1 MNVRLRRLFAAFG
14 DAGAPRQCLRR
25 GVRRVFI
32 AATMDSAEFDK
43 RHVWHPFTQMREW
56 NAGEPLVITEAEG
69 AVLRDAEGREYL
81 DGNSSIWTNLHGH
94 RRPEIDEAIRE
105 QLGRV
110 AHTSFLGLTN
120 DVAPQFAHE
129 LLSAFLQSDE
139 PEGWR
144 VFFSDDGSTAVEAG
158 LKMIHQA
165 RQQRGEKERRVFVS
179 LSSGYHG
186 DTVGAMSVGHSA
198 LFHGTYRGLM
208 FESREVM
215 SPACYRCPFNRAA
228 PERGRD
234 ARTTRQCEWE
244 CVGEVRKAFDELG
257 DAASAFVMEPRVQ
270 GAAGMTMHAEGYL
283 TRVAALCRERGV
295 WLMLDEVMT
304 GFGRTGAMFASQHD
318 GVTPDVVAMGK
329 GITGGYMPLAAT
341 VASAEIFAAFD
352 GEYSEW
358 RTLFHGHSYSGNQ
371 LGCAAALASLRLL
384 QTAHPMAHVRA
395 RGEKMCALAQRFWEH
410 PNVGDVR
417 CEGMICAIEIVEDF
431 ATRRKFPAV
440 QRIGFRVS
448 EAARM
453 HGLITRCVG
462 DVLVLMPPYCV
473 SEEQLAQAVEA
484 LWRALDEV
492 LVW

>member
-1 MNVRLRRLFAAFG
+1 
-14 DAGAPRQCLRR
+14 
-25 GVRRVFI
+25 
-32 AATMDSAEFDK
+32 MDPTELDK

-56 NAGEPLVITEAEG
+56 NAGTPLVIVEAEG
-69 AVLRDAEGREYL
+69 AVLRDADGREYF

-94 RRPEIDEAIRE
+94 RRVEIDDAIRE

-110 AHTSFLGLTN
+110 AHTSFLGMTN
-120 DVAPQFAHE
+120 DVAPQFAYE
-129 LLSAFLQSDE
+129 LLSAFSQDDD
-139 PEGWR
+139 PEGRR

-215 SPACYRCPFNRAA
+215 SPACYRCPFNRAV
-228 PERGRD
+228 PERGSD
-234 ARTTRQCEWE
+234 ARTTRRCEWE
-244 CVGEVRKAFDELG
+244 CIGEVRKTLDSLG

-283 TRVAALCRERGV
+283 SRVAELCRERGV

-304 GFGRTGAMFASQHD
+304 GFGRTGAMFASQHE
-318 GVTPDVVAMGK
+318 GVTPEVVAMGK

-358 RTLFHGHSYSGNQ
+358 RTFFHGHSYSGNQ

-384 QTAHPMAHVRA
+384 QTVHPMAHVLS
-395 RGEKMCALAQRFWEH
+395 RGERLRELAQRFWEH

-417 CEGMICAIEIVEDF
+417 CEGLICAIEIVEDF
-431 ATRRKFPAV
+431 AMRRSFPIEK
-440 QRIGFRVS
+440 RIGYRVS
-448 EAARM
+448 EAARK
-453 HGLITRCVG
+453 HGLLTRCVG
-462 DVLVLMPPYCV
+462 DVLVLMPPFCTT
-473 SEEQLAQAVEA
+473 EAQLAQTVEA
-484 LWRALDEV
+484 LWCGLGEV
-492 LVW
+492 LPV

>member
-1 MNVRLRRLFAAFG
+1 
-14 DAGAPRQCLRR
+14 
-25 GVRRVFI
+25 
-32 AATMDSAEFDK
+32 MDSAELDK
-43 RHVWHPFTQMREW
+43 RHVWHPFTQMRGW
-56 NAGEPLVITEAEG
+56 NAGMPLVIVEADG

-94 RRPEIDEAIRE
+94 RRAEIDAAIRG

-120 DVAPQFAHE
+120 DVAPQFAFE
-129 LLSAFLQSDE
+129 LLRAFTQADA

-165 RQQRGEKERRVFVS
+165 RQQRGEGERRKFVS
-179 LSSGYHG
+179 LGAGYHG

-208 FESREVM
+208 FGSREVM
-215 SPACYRCPFNRAA
+215 SPACYRCPFNRAV
-228 PERGRD
+228 PERGTD
-234 ARTTRQCEWE
+234 ARLSRKCEWE
-244 CVGEVRKAFDELG
+244 CVGEVAKALDDLG

-270 GAAGMTMHAEGYL
+270 GAAGMTMHAHGYL
-283 TRVAALCRERGV
+283 ARVAALCHERGV

-304 GFGRTGAMFASQHD
+304 GFGRTGAMFACQHE
-318 GVTPDVVAMGK
+318 GVMPDVLALGK
-329 GITGGYMPLAAT
+329 GITGGYLPLAAT

-352 GEYSEW
+352 GEHSEW
-358 RTLFHGHSYSGNQ
+358 RTFFHGHSYSGNQ

-384 QTAHPMAHVRA
+384 ETVHPMAHVRA
-395 RGEKMCALAQRFWEH
+395 RGEKLCALAQRFWEH

-417 CEGMICAIEIVEDF
+417 CEGMICAFEIVEDF
-431 ATRRKFPAV
+431 ATRRCFSAE
-440 QRIGFRVS
+440 QRVGFRVS
-448 EAARM
+448 EAARA

-473 SEEQLAQAVEA
+473 SEQQLAQAVDA
-484 LWRALDEV
+484 LWRALAEV
-492 LVW
+492 VPG

>member
-1 MNVRLRRLFAAFG
+1 MN
-14 DAGAPRQCLRR
+14 P
-25 GVRRVFI
+25 
-32 AATMDSAEFDK
+32 AELDK

-56 NAGEPLVITEAEG
+56 NAGEPLVIVEAEG
-69 AVLRDAEGREYL
+69 AVLRGADGREYL

-94 RRPEIDEAIRE
+94 RRAEMDAAIRE

-110 AHTSFLGLTN
+110 AHTSFLGLAN
-120 DVAPQFAHE
+120 DVAPQFAFE
-129 LLSAFLQSDE
+129 LLRAFTQSDA

-165 RQQRGEKERRVFVS
+165 RQQRGEKERRTFVS
-179 LSSGYHG
+179 LGSGYHG

-198 LFHGTYRGLM
+198 VFHGAYRGLM
-208 FESREVM
+208 FGSREVM

-228 PERGRD
+228 PERGSD
-234 ARTTRQCEWE
+234 ARLSRKCEWE
-244 CVGEVRKAFDELG
+244 CVGAAAKALDDLG
-257 DAASAFVMEPRVQ
+257 DSASAFVMEPRVQ
-270 GAAGMTMHAEGYL
+270 GAAGMTMHAHGYL
-283 TRVAALCRERGV
+283 ARIAALCRERGV

-304 GFGRTGAMFASQHD
+304 GFGRTGAMFACQHE
-318 GVTPDVVAMGK
+318 GVMPDVLALGK
-329 GITGGYMPLAAT
+329 GITGGYLPLAAT

-352 GEYSEW
+352 GEHSEW
-358 RTLFHGHSYSGNQ
+358 RTFFHGHSYSGNQ

-384 QTAHPMAHVRA
+384 VTAHPMAHVQS
-395 RGEKMCALAQRFWEH
+395 RGERLRALTQKFWEH

-431 ATRRKFPAV
+431 ATRRKFSAE
-440 QRIGFRVS
+440 QRVGFRVS
-448 EAARM
+448 EAARK

-473 SEEQLAQAVEA
+473 SEEQLARAVDA
-484 LWRALDEV
+484 LWCGLCEV
-492 LVW
+492 APV

>member
-1 MNVRLRRLFAAFG
+1 
-14 DAGAPRQCLRR
+14 
-25 GVRRVFI
+25 
-32 AATMDSAEFDK
+32 MDPAELDQ

-56 NAGEPLVITEAEG
+56 NAGEPLVIVEAEG
-69 AVLRDAEGREYL
+69 AVLRDAQGREYL

-120 DVAPQFAHE
+120 DVAPRYARE
-129 LLSAFLQSDE
+129 LLRAFTQSDE

-179 LSSGYHG
+179 LSAGYHG

-198 LFHGTYRGLM
+198 LFHGTYRALM

-228 PERGRD
+228 PEHGSD
-234 ARTTRQCEWE
+234 ARTTRKCEWE
-244 CVGEVRKAFDELG
+244 CVHEVEKTLDELG

-283 TRVAALCRERGV
+283 SRVAVLCRDRGV

-304 GFGRTGAMFASQHD
+304 GFGRTGAMFACQHE
-318 GVTPDVVAMGK
+318 GVTPDVVALGK
-329 GITGGYMPLAAT
+329 GITGGYLPLAAT

-352 GEYSEW
+352 GGYSEG
-358 RTLFHGHSYSGNQ
+358 RTFFHGHSYSGNQ

-384 QTAHPMAHVRA
+384 ETVHPVAHVQSLGR
-395 RGEKMCALAQRFWEH
+395 KLQDLAQRFWEH

-417 CEGMICAIEIVEDF
+417 CEGMICAVEIVEDF
-431 ATRRKFPAV
+431 ATRRSFPV
-440 QRIGFRVS
+440 EKRTGFRVS
-448 EAARM
+448 EAARKY
-453 HGLITRCVG
+453 GLLTRCVG
-462 DVLVLMPPYCV
+462 DVLVLMPPFCTTEV
-473 SEEQLAQAVEA
+473 QLAQAVEG
-484 LWRALDEV
+484 LWRGLCEV
-492 LVW
+492 LPV

>member
-1 MNVRLRRLFAAFG
+1 MRLPRVAA
-14 DAGAPRQCLRR
+14 
-25 GVRRVFI
+25 RVHR
-32 AATMDSAEFDK
+32 AAMDSAELDK

-56 NAGEPLVITEAEG
+56 NAGEPLVIVEAEG
-69 AVLRDAEGREYL
+69 AVLRDAQGFEYL

-94 RRPEIDEAIRE
+94 RRAEIDGAIRE

-120 DVAPQFAHE
+120 DVAPQFAFE
-129 LLSAFLQSDE
+129 LLRAITRSDT

-179 LSSGYHG
+179 LGAGYHG
-186 DTVGAMSVGHSA
+186 DTVGAMSVGHSTV
-198 LFHGTYRGLM
+198 FHSAYRGLM
-208 FESREVM
+208 FGSREVM

-228 PERGRD
+228 PERGMD
-234 ARTTRQCEWE
+234 ARLSRKCEWE
-244 CVGEVRKAFDELG
+244 CVGAAAKALDDLG

-270 GAAGMTMHAEGYL
+270 GAAGMTMHAHGYL
-283 TRVAALCRERGV
+283 SRIAALCRERGV

-304 GFGRTGAMFASQHD
+304 GFGRTGAMFACQHE
-318 GVTPDVVAMGK
+318 GVMPDVLALGK
-329 GITGGYMPLAAT
+329 GITGGYLPLAAT

-352 GEYSEW
+352 GEHSEW
-358 RTLFHGHSYSGNQ
+358 RTFFHGHSYSGNQ

-384 QTAHPMAHVRA
+384 GTVHPMAHVRS
-395 RGEKMCALAQRFWEH
+395 RGEFLRVLAQKFWEH

-431 ATRRKFPAV
+431 VTRRRFPAEN
-440 QRIGFRVS
+440 RTGFRVS
-448 EAARM
+448 EAARK
-453 HGLITRCVG
+453 HWLITRCVG

-473 SEEQLAQAVEA
+473 SEEQLAQAVDG
-484 LWRALDEV
+484 LWRALCGV
-492 LVW
+492 VPAK

>member
-1 MNVRLRRLFAAFG
+1 
-14 DAGAPRQCLRR
+14 
-25 GVRRVFI
+25 
-32 AATMDSAEFDK
+32 MDPAELDK

-56 NAGEPLVITEAEG
+56 NAGEPLVIVEAEG
-69 AVLRDAEGREYL
+69 AVLRDAQGREYL

-94 RRPEIDEAIRE
+94 RRAEMDDAIRE

-120 DVAPQFAHE
+120 DVAPRFAFE
-129 LLSAFLQSDE
+129 LLRAFTRNDA

-165 RQQRGEKERRVFVS
+165 RRQNVQRSTSNIQHPTPDASRTTFVS
-179 LSSGYHG
+179 LASGYHG

-215 SPACYRCPFNRAA
+215 SPACYRCPCNRAA
-228 PERGRD
+228 PVRGTD
-234 ARTTRQCEWE
+234 ARLSRKCEWE
-244 CVGEVRKAFDELG
+244 CVGAAAKALDDLG

-270 GAAGMTMHAEGYL
+270 GAAGMTMHPHGYL
-283 TRVAALCRERGV
+283 ARVAALCRERGV

-304 GFGRTGAMFASQHD
+304 GFGRTGAMFACQHE
-318 GVTPDVVAMGK
+318 GVVPDVLALGK
-329 GITGGYMPLAAT
+329 GITGGYLPLAAT

-352 GEYSEW
+352 GEHSEW
-358 RTLFHGHSYSGNQ
+358 RTFFHGHSYSGNQ
-371 LGCAAALASLRLL
+371 LGCAAARASLRLL
-384 QTAHPMAHVRA
+384 EGAHSMEHGRGRA
-395 RGEKMCALAQRFWEH
+395 VVMERLAQRFWEH

-417 CEGMICAIEIVEDF
+417 CEGMICAIELVEDF
-431 ATRRKFPAV
+431 ATRRRFPV
-440 QRIGFRVS
+440 ERRVGFRVS
-448 EAARM
+448 EAARA

-473 SEEQLAQAVEA
+473 SEEQIARAVEA
-484 LWRALDEV
+484 LWHGLCEV
-492 LVW
+492 LPATG

>member
-1 MNVRLRRLFAAFG
+1 
-14 DAGAPRQCLRR
+14 
-25 GVRRVFI
+25 
-32 AATMDSAEFDK
+32 MDSAELDK
-43 RHVWHPFTQMREW
+43 RHVWHPFTQMRGW
-56 NAGEPLVITEAEG
+56 NAGTPLVIVEADG

-94 RRPEIDEAIRE
+94 RRPEIDAAIRE

-120 DVAPQFAHE
+120 DVAPQFAFE
-129 LLSAFLQSDE
+129 LLRAFTQADA

-165 RQQRGEKERRVFVS
+165 RQQRGEGERRKFVS
-179 LSSGYHG
+179 LGAGYHG

-208 FESREVM
+208 FASREVM
-215 SPACYRCPFNRAA
+215 SPACYRCPFNRAV
-228 PERGRD
+228 PERGTD
-234 ARTTRQCEWE
+234 ARLSRKCEWE
-244 CVGEVRKAFDELG
+244 CVGEVAKALDDLG

-270 GAAGMTMHAEGYL
+270 GAAGMTMHAHGYL
-283 TRVAALCRERGV
+283 ARAAALCRERGV

-304 GFGRTGAMFASQHD
+304 GFGRTGAMFACQHE
-318 GVTPDVVAMGK
+318 GVMPDVLALGK
-329 GITGGYMPLAAT
+329 GITGGYLPLAAT

-352 GEYSEW
+352 GEHSEW
-358 RTLFHGHSYSGNQ
+358 RTFFHGHSYSGNQ

-384 QTAHPMAHVRA
+384 ETVHPMAHVRA
-395 RGEKMCALAQRFWEH
+395 RGEKLCALAQRFWEH

-417 CEGMICAIEIVEDF
+417 CEGMICAFEIVEDF
-431 ATRRKFPAV
+431 ATRRCFSAE
-440 QRIGFRVS
+440 QRVGFRVS
-448 EAARM
+448 EAARA

-473 SEEQLAQAVEA
+473 SEQQLAQAVDA
-484 LWRALDEV
+484 QWRALAEV
-492 LVW
+492 VPE

>member
-1 MNVRLRRLFAAFG
+1 
-14 DAGAPRQCLRR
+14 
-25 GVRRVFI
+25 
-32 AATMDSAEFDK
+32 MDSAELDK
-43 RHVWHPFTQMREW
+43 RHVWHPFTQMRGW
-56 NAGEPLVITEAEG
+56 NASTPLVITEAKG
-69 AVLRDAEGREYL
+69 AVLRDAQGREYL

-94 RRPEIDEAIRE
+94 RCAEIDEAIRE

-120 DVAPQFAHE
+120 DVAPQFAFE
-129 LLSAFLQSDE
+129 LLRAFTQDDT

-165 RQQRGEKERRVFVS
+165 RQQRGESARRTFVS
-179 LSSGYHG
+179 LASGYHG

-208 FESREVM
+208 FGSREVM

-228 PERGRD
+228 PERGTD
-234 ARTTRQCEWE
+234 ARLSRKCEWE
-244 CVGEVRKAFDELG
+244 CVGEAARALDELG
-257 DAASAFVMEPRVQ
+257 EAASAFVMEPRVQ
-270 GAAGMTMHAEGYL
+270 GAAGMTMHADGYL
-283 TRVAALCRERGV
+283 ARVAALCRERGV

-304 GFGRTGAMFASQHD
+304 GFGRTGAMFACQHE
-318 GVTPDVVAMGK
+318 GVMPDVLALGK
-329 GITGGYMPLAAT
+329 GITGGYLPLAAT

-352 GEYSEW
+352 GEHSEW
-358 RTLFHGHSYSGNQ
+358 RTFFHGHSYSGNQ

-384 QTAHPMAHVRA
+384 ETVHPMAHVRA
-395 RGEKMCALAQRFWEH
+395 RGERLRVLAQKFWEH

-431 ATRRKFPAV
+431 ATRRSFLAE
-440 QRIGFRVS
+440 QRVGFRVS
-448 EAARM
+448 EAARA

-473 SEEQLAQAVEA
+473 SEEQIALAVEA
-484 LWRALDEV
+484 LWRALGEV
-492 LVW
+492 VR

>member
-1 MNVRLRRLFAAFG
+1 ME
-14 DAGAPRQCLRR
+14 
-25 GVRRVFI
+25 
-32 AATMDSAEFDK
+32 SAEFDK
-43 RHVWHPFTQMREW
+43 QHVWHPFTQMREW
-56 NAGEPLVITEAEG
+56 NTSQPLVIVEGEG
-69 AVLRDAEGREYL
+69 AVLRDADGREYL

-94 RRPEIDEAIRE
+94 RRPEIDAAIRE

-120 DVAPQFAHE
+120 GVAPQFARE
-129 LLSAFLQSDE
+129 LLRAFLQSDE

-165 RQQRGEKERRVFVS
+165 RQQRGENERRVFVS

-208 FESREVM
+208 FESGEVM
-215 SPACYRCPFNRAA
+215 SPACYRCPHNRAV
-228 PERGRD
+228 PERGSD

-244 CVGEVRKAFDELG
+244 CVGEVAKALDELG

-283 TRVAALCRERGV
+283 SRVAEVCRERGV

-304 GFGRTGAMFASQHD
+304 GFGRTGAMFAFHHE
-318 GVTPDVVAMGK
+318 GVTPDVVALGK

-352 GEYSEW
+352 GEYSDA
-358 RTLFHGHSYSGNQ
+358 RTFFHGHSYSGNQ
-371 LGCAAALASLRLL
+371 LGCAAARASLRLL
-384 QTAHPMAHVRA
+384 ETVHPMAHVRA
-395 RGEKMCALAQRFWEH
+395 HGEKLCALAQRFWEH

-417 CEGMICAIEIVEDF
+417 CEGMICAVEIVEDF
-431 ATRRKFPAV
+431 ATRRRFPV
-440 QRIGFRVS
+440 EKRTGFLVS
-448 EAARM
+448 EAARAY
-453 HGLITRCVG
+453 GLLTRCVG
-462 DVLVLMPPYCV
+462 DVLVLMPPFCTT
-473 SEEQLAQAVEA
+473 EEQLAQAVEA
-484 LWRALDEV
+484 LWLGLCEV
-492 LVW
+492 LPA